1 MITEQQRSKL
11 SKLIDDLTESQ
22 ANQAEAEDALNKSRT
37 ELEDFIKSLVEG
49 ETGENEF
56 EIKAVRRKTR

>member
-22 ANQAEAEDALNKSRT
+22 ANQAAAEDDLNKSRT

-56 EIKAVRRKTR
+56 EIKAVRRKR